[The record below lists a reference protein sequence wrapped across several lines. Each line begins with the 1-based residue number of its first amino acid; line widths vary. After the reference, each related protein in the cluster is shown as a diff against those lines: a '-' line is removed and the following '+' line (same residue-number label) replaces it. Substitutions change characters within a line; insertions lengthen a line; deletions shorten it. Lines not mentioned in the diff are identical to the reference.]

1 MKMNNYYLQ
10 IGKAWY
16 KMTYFILAFAE
27 YMVPRGW
34 YRIKLFWMFTGLSY
48 EERKAVK
55 ERTLYYIKCKNVY
68 LRKYD
73 TSVGTFK
80 FPFGKK
86 HKFSTYFFDLYN
98 SIKYFPSRLGFN
110 YLFGDI
116 TYEPVAPTIV
126 KSRPIKNG
134 TTNSVILKLNRV
146 RHFRIIHDNIQFRQK
161 RNMLVFRNIV
171 RQPQRI
177 NFLEQ
182 YFTHPLCDA
191 GKINKD
197 GGHEEWIKGYMT
209 IQEQLQYKF
218 IACIEGNDVA
228 TNLKW
233 VMASNSLAVMP
244 KPKFESW
251 FMEGKLQ
258 AGVHYIEIKDDYSD
272 LQEKLEYYIN
282 NPDEAEAII
291 RQAHQYLEQFLDDR
305 MERFVQ
311 LNVLNEYFRLT
322 GQVERNLL

>member
-1 MKMNNYYLQ
+1 MNNYYLQ
-10 IGKAWY
+10 IGKAWH
-16 KMTYFILAFAE
+16 KVAFFISAFAG

-34 YRIKLFWMFTGLSY
+34 YRSKLFWMFTGLSY
-48 EERKAVK
+48 EERKMVRM
-55 ERTLYYIKCKNVY
+55 RTSYYIKCKDVF

-80 FPFGKK
+80 FPFRQK

-98 SIKYFPSRLGFN
+98 SVRYFPSRLRFN
-110 YLFGDI
+110 YLFGDV
-116 TYEPVAPTIV
+116 TYEPIVPTIV

-134 TTNSVILKLNRV
+134 DSNSVIMKLNRV
-146 RHFRIIHDNIQFRQK
+146 RHFRIVHDDVQFRQK
-161 RNMLVFRNIV
+161 KNMLVFRNIV

-182 YFTHPLCDA
+182 YFAHPLCNA

-197 GGHEEWIKGYMT
+197 GGHQEWIKEYMT

-258 AGVHYIEIKDDYSD
+258 AGVHYVEVKEDYSD

-282 NPDEAEAII
+282 NPDEAETII
-291 RQAHQYLEQFLDDR
+291 RQAHQYLKMFLDER
-305 MERFVQ
+305 MERLIQ
-311 LNVLNEYFRLT
+311 LNVLYEYFHLT
-322 GQVERNLL
+322 GQIEKKLL